1 MEFVLLDEM
10 RSLGLMKRPDLLLL
24 VGMISEQCGNP
35 VLSWIS
41 NNSHLYLC
49 INMFFT
55 GCNWGRGEQWGAQW
69 LWTVVPGIL
78 RQITEPQ
85 FPHL

>member
-1 MEFVLLDEM
+1 MEFMLLDDI
-10 RSLGLMKRPDLLLL
+10 RSLGFMKRPDLLLL
-24 VGMISEQCGNP
+24 VGMISEWCGNP

-41 NNSHLYLC
+41 NNFHRY
-49 INMFFT
+49 MFFT
-55 GCNWGRGEQWGAQW
+55 GRNWGRGEQWEAQW
-69 LWTVVPGIL
+69 LWTVVPDIL